1 MRHGLCQLLL
11 CFALGGCASVDFYAR
26 LPVAEHL
33 QRADAVGDC
42 ARLFQAN
49 DVRVDQAATRDA
61 QAPQVPGFPYLRVD
75 RLLASLAPPTG
86 SSPAREDEW
95 VEALMALDESA
106 RRFELRNTD
115 GDIDAQSDVLTDC
128 RKTLTQVD
136 QQQMRTLVS
145 AAQVADDY
153 SLTLRVLGVYP
164 LTRYAFAAGIRRWQR
179 ETIDEFAAFAEVD
192 PLADLRRHY
201 VVADASRRLPTIR
214 EGPQLGLPFISKRTL
229 ADLIARHSPV
239 FSIAT
244 VSDDDRPGA
253 LVWRRDRDRLQVMA
267 AVDQPT
273 VYLRTGHAWLGDR
286 WRLQITYAVWFPSRP
301 ASGTYDLLSGRLDG
315 LLWRVTLAEDGSAL
329 VYDTIHPCGCYHL
342 FFPTDKVRPREPV
355 EGFDEGLFIPR
366 ALPVPSANARVVL
379 KVAAGTHYLQAV
391 TIAAGAT
398 AASIPLA
405 VADDDDLR
413 SLPLPDGGTRSA
425 FGADGL
431 IAGSE
436 RLERFYFWPMGIRSA
451 GQMRQWGRHATAFV
465 GRRHFD
471 DPLLF
476 DRYFESLP

>member
-1 MRHGLCQLLL
+1 MRHGLRHLLL
-11 CFALGGCASVDFYAR
+11 CLALGGCASGDLYER
-26 LPVAEHL
+26 LPVAQHL

-49 DVRVDQAATRDA
+49 DILVDQAATRDA
-61 QAPQVPGFPYLRVD
+61 QAPRVPGFPYLRVD
-75 RLLASLAPPTG
+75 RLLATLAPPAG
-86 SSPAREDEW
+86 ASPAHESEW
-95 VEALMALDESA
+95 VEALMGLDESA
-106 RRFELRNTD
+106 RRFELRNTVD
-115 GDIDAQSDVLTDC
+115 DVDAQSNALTDC
-128 RKTLTQVD
+128 RKTLAQVD
-136 QQQMRTLVS
+136 QQQLRTLVS

-153 SLTLRVLGVYP
+153 SSTLRALGLYS

-179 ETIDEFAAFAEVD
+179 ETIDEFTAFAEAD
-192 PLADLRRHY
+192 PLAGLRRHY
-201 VVADASRRLPTIR
+201 VVADASHRLPTIW
-214 EGPQLGLPFISKRTL
+214 EGPQLGLPLISKKTL
-229 ADLIARHSPV
+229 ADLIARHSPT
-239 FSIAT
+239 FSIET
-244 VSDDDRPGA
+244 ISDDDRPGA
-253 LVWRRDRDRLQVMA
+253 LVWRRDRDRLQITV

-273 VYLRTGHAWLGDR
+273 VYLRTGYAWLGGR
-286 WRLQITYAVWFPSRP
+286 WRLQIIYAVWFPARP
-301 ASGTYDLLSGRLDG
+301 SSGTYDLLSGRLDG

-342 FFPTDKVRPREPV
+342 FFPTDRVRLRQQA

-366 ALPVPSANARVVL
+366 ALPVPSASARVVL

-391 TIAAGAT
+391 AVAEAT
-398 AASIPLA
+398 AAGIPLA

-413 SLPLPDGGTRSA
+413 SLPLPEGGARSA